1 MIKIIIKIYKKI
13 LYGYKSDSKSYI
25 RYLKGKGVTIGENVS
40 FYEPYTNYIDT
51 QKPWLVTI
59 GNNVEITRGVTI
71 LTHGYDW
78 CVFKQLYGDVIG
90 SRGKVSIGNNVFIG
104 MNTVI
109 LKGTTI
115 GDNVIIGANSTV
127 TKDIP
132 SGVVVAGNPAKIIC
146 SLDQY
151 YNKRK
156 SIYDKE
162 AEELFIEYY
171 LKNKDI
177 PPKNVFEEFFWLF
190 ENNIENMP
198 SEFEF
203 VMGLTGNK
211 ELSKNKLLENKLK
224 YNGYEEFCNHCLK
237 IINNKGKEL

>member
-13 LYGYKSDSKSYI
+13 LYGYKANSKSYI
-25 RYLKGKGVTIGENVS
+25 RYLKNKGVTVGENVS

-71 LTHGYDW
+71 LTHSYDW

-90 SRGKVSIGNNVFIG
+90 CRGKVSIGNNVFIG

-127 TKDIP
+127 TRDIP

-146 SLDQY
+146 SLDEY
-151 YNKRK
+151 YNKRLSK
-156 SIYDKE
+156 YNSE

-171 LKNKDI
+171 LKNKSI

-190 ENNIENMP
+190 ENNQVDMP
-198 SEFEF
+198 NEFEF

-211 ELSKNKLLENKLK
+211 DKSKSRLLKTKLK
-224 YNGYEEFCNHCLK
+224 YNGYKEFSDHCLS
-237 IINNKGKEL
+237 IISNKR